1 MEDINMK
8 CQLQPGDR
16 IRLVSMPNDPDPIP
30 AGSLGTV
37 RSVHEHGDWSQVD
50 VAWDNGRQ
58 LMLCLPGDVV
68 AVVSKAK
75 SPDNGLKE
83 ES

>member
-1 MEDINMK
+1 MQ
-8 CQLQPGDR
+8 CQFEPGDR

-68 AVVSKAK
+68 TVVSKAN
-75 SPDNGLKE
+75 PATCRRKE
-83 ES
+83 DS

>member
-1 MEDINMK
+1 MK
-8 CQLQPGDR
+8 CQLQAGDR

-30 AGSLGTV
+30 AGSLGIV

-58 LMLCLPGDVV
+58 LMICLPSDVV
-68 AVVSKAK
+68 ALVSERN
-75 SPDNGLKE
+75 SSDDGMKE
-83 ES
+83 VS